1 MTGENKISST
11 DVVTQEKV
19 KLKKPKLYRVI
30 LLNDDYTP
38 MEYVVSLLKIVFK
51 KSESEAVNIMLMVHK
66 KGSGICTSSILIKKE
81 ILIKINGF
89 DRSGLPSYCSSI
101 IKFLFFSILGN
112 SFKKR
117 KYFNRASGFYNAF
130 IGKSS
135 WYRPNLKD

>member
-38 MEYVVSLLKIVFK
+38 MEYVVSLLKVVFK

-66 KGSGICTSSILIKKE
+66 KGSGICGIFTKE
-81 ILIKINGF
+81 IAETKVETVLNM
-89 DRSGLPSYCSSI
+89 
-101 IKFLFFSILGN
+101 
-112 SFKKR
+112 
-117 KYFNRASGFYNAF
+117 A
-130 IGKSS
+130 KSDQH
-135 WYRPNLKD
+135 PLKCIMEID

>member
-11 DVVTQEKV
+11 DVVTQEKI

-66 KGSGICTSSILIKKE
+66 KGSGICGIFTKE
-81 ILIKINGF
+81 IAETKVETVLNM
-89 DRSGLPSYCSSI
+89 
-101 IKFLFFSILGN
+101 
-112 SFKKR
+112 
-117 KYFNRASGFYNAF
+117 A
-130 IGKSS
+130 KSDQH
-135 WYRPNLKD
+135 PLKCIMEID

>member
-66 KGSGICTSSILIKKE
+66 KGSGICGIFTKE
-81 ILIKINGF
+81 IAETKVETVLNM
-89 DRSGLPSYCSSI
+89 
-101 IKFLFFSILGN
+101 
-112 SFKKR
+112 
-117 KYFNRASGFYNAF
+117 A
-130 IGKSS
+130 KSDQH
-135 WYRPNLKD
+135 PLKCIMEID